1 MAGNYLD
8 SDYSYVSYD
17 SDGGKLSAQNL
28 QASTDGTP
36 TDQQEE
42 GFTYLYLISET
53 PTDYCRRTANEAA
66 GYETSTQSEDRMY
79 MPVNNWG
86 LARQIDRP
94 SESCKWYQT

>member
-17 SDGGKLSAQNL
+17 SGGGKLSAQNL

-42 GFTYLYLISET
+42 GFTYL
-53 PTDYCRRTANEAA
+53 
-66 GYETSTQSEDRMY
+66 
-79 MPVNNWG
+79 
-86 LARQIDRP
+86 
-94 SESCKWYQT
+94 